1 MEKQSVAELP
11 FSSIN
16 EKSRQ
21 RRESYN
27 IIFYLLSR
35 FASLSGTSIYNFA
48 ISFYVLHITGSGL
61 GFALTLALG
70 TIPAILCGPISGVIS
85 DRVDRKK
92 LVIYMDVL
100 SGLIIF
106 TMLAASMLD
115 QLSLMYIYITT
126 VLLAI
131 CHTFFDTSI
140 GASISNI
147 VKVESLPR
155 INSWNEMV
163 TSLTN
168 MIGPFLGGFVFALI
182 DIRIFLLIN
191 GISFIL
197 SAILTKFVD
206 FKFNLP
212 PTEEHHTQKSPT
224 NNFIDELKE
233 SFTYIKTEKWLKVL
247 VVFFMFINFF
257 MIFGITVPIPFI
269 VNQVLQFSSIQ
280 FGIIEAMFPLG
291 ILIGAILFSVV
302 GTKKNNFKKMI
313 FSFVI
318 LDIGVL
324 ATGILT
330 YPVIELST
338 SQYCAAISVLFFII
352 SAAVPCIMIPINVVL
367 QSMVPDYMR
376 GRIFGLLGML
386 STLLIP
392 LASIL
397 SGILLDMIPAFAL
410 PFSSSLLLLISTLL
424 MYRNKELRKLNF

>member
-1 MEKQSVAELP
+1 MEKESAAELL
-11 FSSIN
+11 FGSIQ
-16 EKSRQ
+16 ERSRQ
-21 RRESYN
+21 RRESQN
-27 IIFYLLSR
+27 ILFYLLSR
-35 FASLSGTSIYNFA
+35 FSSLSGTSIYNFA

-85 DRVDRKK
+85 DRIDRKK
-92 LVIYMDVL
+92 IIICMDIL
-100 SGLIIF
+100 SGLIVF

-147 VKVESLPR
+147 VKVESLPK

-168 MIGPFLGGFVFALI
+168 MIGPFLGGFIFALI
-182 DIRIFLLIN
+182 DIRIFLLLN

-197 SAILTKFVD
+197 SAILIKFVN
-206 FKFNLP
+206 FKLNLP
-212 PTEEHHTQKSPT
+212 LTDEQHTKKLPS
-224 NNFIDELKE
+224 NNFMAELKE
-233 SFTYIKTEKWLKVL
+233 SLTYIKTEKWLKVL

-257 MIFGITVPIPFI
+257 MIFGITIPIPFI
-269 VNQVLQFSSIQ
+269 VNQVLHFSSVQ
-280 FGIIEAMFPLG
+280 FGIVEAMFPLG
-291 ILIGAILFSVV
+291 MLAGAILFSVIGV
-302 GTKKNNFKKMI
+302 KKSNFKKMI
-313 FSFVI
+313 LSFFI

-324 ATGILT
+324 AAGILT
-330 YPVIELST
+330 YPVFELST
-338 SQYCAAISVLFFII
+338 SQYCLVISILFFII

-367 QSMVPDYMR
+367 QSKVPDYMR

-397 SGILLDMIPAFAL
+397 SGILLDLIPGYAL
-410 PFSSSLLLLISTLL
+410 PLSASLLLLISTLL